1 MEFEVCLATADED
14 LELCFPAIRELRPHL
29 DLEGFIER
37 VGRQRQAGY
46 RVAFARGALEVV
58 AVAGYRVM
66 ENLSWGRFLFV
77 DDLVTV
83 SSHRGAGAGSVL
95 FDWLVAEARREGCAQ
110 VHLESGVQ
118 RFGAHRFYLHK
129 GMDITCH
136 HFALLLT

>member
-1 MEFEVCLATADED
+1 MEFEVCLAMSDED
-14 LELCFPAIRELRPHL
+14 LMLCFPVMRELRPQL
-29 DLEGFIER
+29 DEAGFLVRVRRQEGM
-37 VGRQRQAGY
+37 GY
-46 RVAFARGALEVV
+46 RVVFVRGASGVV

-83 SSHRGAGAGSVL
+83 SAHQGEGAGSAL

-136 HFALLLT
+136 HFALDLK

>member
-14 LELCFPAIRELRPHL
+14 LVLCFPAIRELRPHL

-37 VGRQRQAGY
+37 VGRQRKAGY
-46 RVAFARGALEVV
+46 RVAFATGALGVV

-83 SSHRGAGAGSVL
+83 SSHRGTGAGSAL

-136 HFALLLT
+136 HFALDLK

>member
-1 MEFEVCLATADED
+1 MEFEVCLAMSDED
-14 LELCFPAIRELRPHL
+14 LMLCFPVMRELRPQL
-29 DLEGFIER
+29 DEAGFLER
-37 VGRQRQAGY
+37 VRRQEGMGY
-46 RVAFARGALEVV
+46 RVVFARVASGVV

-66 ENLSWGRFLFV
+66 ENLAWGRFLFV

-83 SSHRGAGAGSVL
+83 SAHRGEGAGSVL

-136 HFALLLT
+136 HFALQLT

>member
-14 LELCFPAIRELRPHL
+14 LVQCFPAIRELRPHL
-29 DLEGFIER
+29 DLAGFIER
-37 VGRQRQAGY
+37 VGRQREAGY
-46 RVAFARGALEVV
+46 RVVFARGAFGVV

-83 SSHRGAGAGSVL
+83 SSHRGEGAGSAL